1 MRKILILLLIQSA
14 NVYCQETLKLDDI
27 YTENNLT
34 YKSSN
39 DKLFSGKVER
49 YKRKNHLVLELFFT
63 EGILEKGNVYYNGK
77 EKIISETR
85 IYYPSRKI
93 KTKIDFSLDHTYK
106 WLTHYNENEEKV
118 LVEEFENDILKY
130 KCSYANGKKMA
141 KNIV

>member
-63 EGILEKGNVYYNGK
+63 EGILEKGYIIHQ
-77 EKIISETR
+77 EK
-85 IYYPSRKI
+85 
-93 KTKIDFSLDHTYK
+93 
-106 WLTHYNENEEKV
+106 
-118 LVEEFENDILKY
+118 
-130 KCSYANGKKMA
+130 
-141 KNIV
+141 